1 MGDAARMPLPQPS
14 ATEEGADPAA
24 RLDQLMADASNFSQA
39 ARERFTEILPRVIA
53 RFLGDGPAVE
63 EALREGGFEV
73 NEVTVVVRLNPQ
85 TDSIE
90 FFADVGLPEPHA
102 LESACR
108 AALEINLCRTY
119 PGLVLGLHP
128 QSGRLVATTSMHC
141 LLVNDD
147 DACVNTVE
155 MLTLQV
161 HRMRDSRQLGVA

>member
-1 MGDAARMPLPQPS
+1 MDDPARMPFPQPS
-14 ATEEGADPAA
+14 VADEGTDPAA
-24 RLDQLMADASNFSQA
+24 SLDEMMADASSFSQA
-39 ARERFTEILPRVIA
+39 AHERFTEILPRVIA

-73 NEVTVVVRLNPQ
+73 DEVTVVIRLNPQ

-90 FFADVGLPEPHA
+90 FFADVGLPGPHD

-119 PGLVLGLHP
+119 PGLVLGMHP
-128 QSGRLVATTSMHC
+128 QSGRLVATTSMHF
-141 LLVNDD
+141 LLVGDD

-155 MLTLQV
+155 MLTQQV
-161 HRMRDSRQLGVA
+161 RRMRDSRELGIA

>member
-1 MGDAARMPLPQPS
+1 MDDAARGWAAPDGEDGTTQASGLDEML
-14 ATEEGADPAA
+14 AEGAEFSRAA
-24 RLDQLMADASNFSQA
+24 L
-39 ARERFTEILPRVIA
+39 ERFAEILPRVIA
-53 RFLGDGPAVE
+53 RFLGDGPAVD

-90 FFADVGLPEPHA
+90 FFADVGLPEPHS

-108 AALEINLCRTY
+108 AALEMNLCRTY
-119 PGLVLGLHP
+119 PGLVLGMHP

-141 LLVNDD
+141 LLVGDD

-161 HRMRDSRQLGVA
+161 RRMRDGREFGLA

>member
-1 MGDAARMPLPQPS
+1 MDDPARMPSSQAPDGDGQAP
-14 ATEEGADPAA
+14 PA
-24 RLDQLMADASNFSQA
+24 RLDDLLSDAADFSRS
-39 ARERFTEILPRVIA
+39 ARERFAEILPRVIA

-85 TDSIE
+85 TDAIE
-90 FFADVGLPEPHA
+90 FFADIGLPEPHA
-102 LESACR
+102 LDAACR

-128 QSGRLVATTSMHC
+128 QSGRLVATTSLHC
-141 LLVNDD
+141 LLVGED

-161 HRMRDSRQLGVA
+161 RRLRDSRVLGLA